1 MLPEVA
7 AASVAACLCL
17 CLHRCADKMLAFGVL
32 LHFLCFVL
40 ILIGK
45 IHGLYEDQ
53 AGLFDW

>member
-17 CLHRCADKMLAFGVL
+17 CLYGSADKMLGLGVL
-32 LHFLCFVL
+32 SHFLCFA
-40 ILIGK
+40 LIGT